1 MSEIPITVFGN
12 VVSDVRSISTRTGAT
27 LSSFRMAVNNRK
39 FSKTTNTWVDL
50 DTTYLTVNCWRQ
62 LGDHVLVSVKRGDP
76 VLVAGRLRVRDWSTE
91 EKSGTVVEVEAT
103 SVGHDLSRGT
113 ATFSRFKREQA
124 DEDAFSAITPYE
136 AENADRT
143 AALAATA
150 GVALE
155 SLDAELMEVSGEVE
169 RKSA

>member
-12 VVSDVRSISTRTGAT
+12 VVSEVRSISTRTGAT

-39 FSKTTNTWVDL
+39 FSKTTNSWIDL

-62 LGDHVLVSVKRGDP
+62 LGDHVLVSIKRGDP
-76 VLVAGRLRVRDWSTE
+76 VLVSGRLRVREWTNED
-91 EKSGTVVEVEAT
+91 KSGTVVEVEA
-103 SVGHDLSRGT
+103 SAVGHDLSRGT
-113 ATFSRFKREQA
+113 AVFSRYRKEQPD
-124 DEDAFSAITPYE
+124 DEPVTAIDPWTM
-136 AENADRT
+136 ENAEHL
-143 AALAATA
+143 ASLAAAA

-155 SLDAELMEVSGEVE
+155 TMEPELMNLSAEVE